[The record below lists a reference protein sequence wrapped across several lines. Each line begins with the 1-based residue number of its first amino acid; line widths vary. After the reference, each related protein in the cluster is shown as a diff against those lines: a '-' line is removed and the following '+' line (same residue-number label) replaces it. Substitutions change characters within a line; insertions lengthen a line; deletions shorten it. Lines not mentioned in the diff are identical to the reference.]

1 MKTEKTAILLMN
13 VGSPDRPAIWPV
25 WKYLTQFLND
35 KYVIDIPLIPRM
47 LLVNLIIIP
56 FRVRHSTNLY
66 KQLWTD
72 RGSPL
77 IYHSLDLQK
86 RLQQNL
92 GDNYKVFLGMRY
104 GNPGY
109 KKAIDK
115 IINEGFKRLLV
126 LPLFPQYAMSTSET
140 AIAAINREVKKRK
153 TDLQIIFKKQF
164 YNDPEFIE
172 AFAEQVNKYD
182 HTKYDHIIFSY
193 HGLPDRQLER
203 CHPGIKVGDCQCQN
217 SMPEWG
223 KYCYRATCYA
233 TTRYIVD
240 RLNLKRGN
248 YSVSFQSRLSKNWM
262 DPFTDEVILKKLSE
276 GKKRI
281 LVLAPSFVTDCL
293 ETNIEIGRE
302 YRKMF
307 LENGGEELQ
316 LVESLNTKSRWIE
329 ALSGIILKTEQSGR
343 KQAIAKG

>member
-1 MKTEKTAILLMN
+1 MKAEKTAILLMN

-35 KYVIDIPLIPRM
+35 KCVIDLPLIPRM

-66 KQLWTD
+66 KQLWRG

-86 RLQQNL
+86 KLQLNL

-115 IINEGFKRLLV
+115 IINERYKRLLV

-140 AIAAINREVKKRK
+140 AIAAINREVKKSK
-153 TDLQIIFKKQF
+153 ADLQIIFKKQF
-164 YNDPEFIE
+164 YDYPEFIE
-172 AFAEQVNKYD
+172 ALAEQANKYD
-182 HTKYDHIIFSY
+182 YTHYDHIIFSY
-193 HGLPDRQLER
+193 HGLPDRQLEK
-203 CHPGIKVGDCQCQN
+203 CHPGIKVADCQCQDYI
-217 SMPEWG
+217 PKWG
-223 KYCYRATCYA
+223 KYCYRATCFA
-233 TTRYIVD
+233 TTRSIVN
-240 RLNLKRGN
+240 RLNLKPGK

-262 DPFTDEVILKKLSE
+262 EPFTDEVILKKLSE

-281 LVLAPSFVTDCL
+281 LIMAPSFVTDCL
-293 ETNIEIGRE
+293 ETKIEIGKE
-302 YRKMF
+302 YYKMF
-307 LENGGEELQ
+307 LEKGGEELQ
-316 LVESLNTKSRWIE
+316 LVPSLNSEPVWIE
-329 ALSGIILKTEQSGR
+329 ALSAIILN
-343 KQAIAKG
+343 A